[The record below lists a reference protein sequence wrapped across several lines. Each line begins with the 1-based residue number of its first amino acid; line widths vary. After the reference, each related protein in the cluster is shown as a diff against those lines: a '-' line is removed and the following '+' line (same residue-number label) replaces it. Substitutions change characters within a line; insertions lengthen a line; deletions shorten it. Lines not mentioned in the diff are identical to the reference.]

1 MRTSPLFFLCLVLF
15 TLSLESI
22 GDAQAQFPG
31 GGMRGRGGM
40 GGMGGPG
47 GSPRQVAPAQ
57 RDPLQDLDDRLAML
71 QEDLH
76 LRQDQEGAWLAYA
89 ERVRAIAADIA
100 RDRQR
105 LQEKTPVLVQLD
117 RVVDGTRNRLTAL
130 EDITASAKTLFAA
143 LTPEQQAAADPRL
156 ANIVAALVRPA
167 AEMSVVMPPG
177 DVAPRMR

>member
-1 MRTSPLFFLCLVLF
+1 MRTSHLFFVCLVLF
-15 TLSLESI
+15 TLTLESI
-22 GDAQAQFPG
+22 GDVHAQFPG
-31 GGMRGRGGM
+31 GGMRGRAGM
-40 GGMGGPG
+40 GGMG

-105 LQEKTPVLVQLD
+105 LQEKTPVLIQLD

-167 AEMSVVMPPG
+167 AEVSVMMPPG
-177 DVAPRMR
+177 EMAPRVR